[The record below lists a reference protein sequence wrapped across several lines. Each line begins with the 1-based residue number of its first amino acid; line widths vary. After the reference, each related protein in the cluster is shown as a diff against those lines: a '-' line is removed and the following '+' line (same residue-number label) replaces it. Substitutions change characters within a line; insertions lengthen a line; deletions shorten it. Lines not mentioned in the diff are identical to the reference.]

1 MAEVCPSVGAM
12 YRDRLLKLPRRLGFD
27 ATPQAL
33 EQSRDAVETDLLEYS
48 RTASAWTSAG
58 SNHAAML
65 LDHLR
70 ETEET
75 LIASADLQTAFID
88 DLAEHIST
96 TAEVDEEAQ
105 LRMSVKRYAAG
116 LSAYARRAR
125 TEKLASIEDL
135 RQRRKEIEAWL
146 AAATASTFIDLE
158 TGLLN
163 RAAAEVRIETEIGK
177 KQPFCVIVAA
187 RTEEGSTRL
196 RSGAGHIMKE
206 LGDKFAAA
214 IRPYD
219 MIFRWSEDQLVT
231 VFEATATDIAARVQQ
246 ISGWLEDSAS
256 VPKIE
261 GETRA
266 LKAHST
272 VFVVEHVAG
281 EATSQLLARIESE
294 TRQEVAVR

>member
-48 RTASAWTSAG
+48 RTASAWTTAG

-88 DLAEHIST
+88 DLAEHIAT

-105 LRMSVKRYAAG
+105 LRMSIKRYAAG

-146 AAATASTFIDLE
+146 AEATASTFIDLE

-177 KQPFCVIVAA
+177 RQPFCVVVAA
-187 RTEEGSTRL
+187 RTGEGSTRL
-196 RSGAGHIMKE
+196 GSAAGHIMKE

-231 VFEATATDIAARVQQ
+231 VFEATAADIAARVQQ
-246 ISGWLEDSAS
+246 ISGWLGNSARGLE
-256 VPKIE
+256 IE
-261 GETRA
+261 GETPA
-266 LKAHST
+266 PKTHTT
-272 VFVVEHVAG
+272 VFVVEYVTG
-281 EATSQLLARIESE
+281 EATGQLIARIESE
-294 TRQEVAVR
+294 TRQEMAVR